1 MNNPDKMII
10 IGSVNPFDS
19 KVGGGRYYVMNI
31 LNSIGSD
38 VNIMLCG
45 YTTAK
50 NADRHLKNNQEFLP
64 LVIYNKK
71 KDRYI
76 FPQSFKFIIKLYNNR
91 KKILEK
97 GKVLHIQRLDFT
109 IPFLYPSKKGKIVVY
124 FHGAASKG
132 YLTGKGLKSK
142 LKGHIYGILERLILP
157 KVDKIVTVSKK
168 DADFYASKY
177 PKIKNKIAIIPVPVN
192 LDEFRIKS
200 DKKALQH
207 KFGLNDKH
215 KIILYLGRF
224 SRVKGIDFI
233 MRTFVDLN
241 KDKPETDLILV
252 GKGEEENRLKRLASD
267 LNVKN
272 ISFLGALAHE
282 DVPNIMN
289 CADVLAMA
297 SYTEGLPSVTL
308 EALACGL
315 PVVSTDVGDIDKLL
329 INENIGFLV
338 KQRNEKD
345 YKNKLIKALEISNK
359 FKEERQDVA
368 KRYSAPK
375 ITQKIIN
382 LHNEV
387 GKV

>member
-1 MNNPDKMII
+1 MNNSDKMII
-10 IGSVNPFDS
+10 IGSINPFDS
-19 KVGGGRYYVMNI
+19 KVGGARYYVMNI
-31 LNSIGSD
+31 LNSIDSD
-38 VNIMLCG
+38 VNVMLCG

-50 NADRHLKNNQEFLP
+50 NIGKGLKNNQEFLP
-64 LVIYNKK
+64 LVVYKKK
-71 KDRYI
+71 KDRFI

-91 KKILEK
+91 NKILAK
-97 GKVLHIQRLDFT
+97 GEVLHIQRLDFT
-109 IPFLYPSKKGKIVVY
+109 IPFVFPSKKGKIVVY

-132 YLTGKGLKSK
+132 YLTGLGLKSK
-142 LKGHIYGILERLILP
+142 IKGYIYAILERLILP
-157 KVDKIVTVSKK
+157 KVDRIVTVSKK
-168 DADFYASKY
+168 DAEFYASKF
-177 PKIKNKIAIIPVPVN
+177 PKVKKKITIIPVPID
-192 LDEFRIKS
+192 LDEFYIKP
-200 DKKALQH
+200 DKKALQ
-207 KFGLNDKH
+207 KRFGLNDKH

-224 SRVKGIDFI
+224 SKVKGIDFI
-233 MRTFVDLN
+233 MKAFMELN
-241 KDKPETDLILV
+241 KDNPETDLILV

-272 ISFLGALAHE
+272 ISFLGAVAHE

-329 INENIGFLV
+329 INEKIGFMV

-345 YKNKLIKALEISNK
+345 YKNKLMKALEISDR

-368 KRYSAPK
+368 RRYSAPK
-375 ITQKIIN
+375 ITQKIIK

-387 GKV
+387 KNM